1 MEPEDVRVTLL
12 APVPLT
18 AAHDLDGFSCGEP
31 VLDEW
36 LKRRALANNVAG
48 ASRTYVVAEPNL
60 VVCGYYAIAAG
71 SVARERASRGV
82 RRNMS
87 DPIPVLVLG
96 RLAVDERLQ
105 GRRLGAA
112 LLKDAVQRAQGV
124 ALQVGVRALLV
135 HALHDKARAFYLQY
149 GFQDTPLDPMTL
161 LLPLK

>member
-1 MEPEDVRVTLL
+1 M
-12 APVPLT
+12 PLT
-18 AAHDLDGFSCGEP
+18 ETHDVDGFSCGEA

-60 VVCGYYAIAAG
+60 LVCGYYAIAAG

-82 RRNMS
+82 RRNMP

-96 RLAVDERLQ
+96 RLAVDERHQ

>member
-96 RLAVDERLQ
+96 RLAVDERHQ

>member
-161 LLPLK
+161 LLPLP